1 MKKLFFGFIILLTIK
16 SNAQEKMNSNLNSL
30 INNSFH
36 YFSKSKEVENNVIS
50 AQEKLKLAEMSRNP
64 EIEVAASYNY
74 IMPKISF
81 PINGKEIQFAPV
93 NNISSSIGS
102 SYNLF
107 DFGRFKASVSKA
119 KAELQ
124 YSKDNLEYA
133 KHQLANQVAT
143 IYYNIVYYKKA
154 IVIQDSIISYFK
166 ENKKFIVNKVKSGDM
181 LELDVYNLQSS
192 IDFEENKKVDL
203 TTALQKQSALLEY
216 ITGDKEANGTTFDFD
231 ASTEINSSDNPE
243 LTLAKDKIKIAQQ
256 DLTSLKLNN
265 KPTVGIRA
273 GAGFRNGFIPEVE
286 NLRFNY
292 MAGLFLNIP
301 ISNFGKTKQQIKV
314 QQTIVKQSQLNQE
327 SLISANKKDINQ
339 AMIDISAN
347 TERIQNC
354 KSQIEACNK
363 SLQITNSRYTN
374 GVATYLDVAN
384 AVANLQKA
392 SLFQLQYEYQL
403 CLAKIELSKL
413 TGYQFWK

>member
-1 MKKLFFGFIILLTIK
+1 MKKLFFGIAILLNIK
-16 SNAQEKMNSNLNSL
+16 SNAQEKINDDLNSL

-36 YFSKSKEVENNVIS
+36 YFSKSKEIENNVIT
-50 AQEKLKLAEMSRNP
+50 AQEKVKLAEMSRNP

-102 SYNLF
+102 SYNVF

-124 YSKDNLEYA
+124 YSKDNVEYA
-133 KHQLANQVAT
+133 KHQLANQVA
-143 IYYNIVYYKKA
+143 IVYYNIIYYKKA
-154 IVIQDSIISYFK
+154 VAIQDSIISYFK
-166 ENKKFIVNKVKSGDM
+166 ENKKFIANKVKNGDM
-181 LELDVYNLQSS
+181 LELDVYNLQSN

-203 TTALQKQSALLEY
+203 TTALKKQFELLEY
-216 ITGDKEANGTTFDFD
+216 LTGNKESNGTSFDFD
-231 ASTEINSSDNPE
+231 ASTEINSSGNPE

-256 DLTSLKLNN
+256 DLISLKLNN
-265 KPTVGIRA
+265 KPTAGIRA
-273 GAGFRNGFIPEVE
+273 GAGFRNGFVPEVE

-301 ISNFGKTKQQIKV
+301 ISNFGKTKQQIKL
-314 QQTIVKQSQLNQE
+314 QQTIVKQSELNQE
-327 SLISANKKDINQ
+327 SLINANKKDINQ
-339 AMIDISAN
+339 TMIDISAD
-347 TERIQNC
+347 TERIKNC

-363 SLQITNSRYTN
+363 SLQITTSRYKN

-384 AVANLQKA
+384 AVTNLQKA

-403 CLAKIELSKL
+403 CLAKIEMSRL
-413 TGYQFWK
+413 TGTQFWK

>member
-1 MKKLFFGFIILLTIK
+1 MKKIFFGITILLTIK
-16 SNAQEKMNSNLNSL
+16 SNAQEKINDDLNSL

-36 YFSKSKEVENNVIS
+36 YFSKSKEVENNVIT
-50 AQEKLKLAEMSRNP
+50 AQEKLKLTEMSRNP
-64 EIEVAASYNY
+64 EIDASASYNY

-102 SYNLF
+102 SYTLF
-107 DFGRFKASVSKA
+107 DFGRFKANVSKA
-119 KAELQ
+119 KSELQ
-124 YSKDNLEYA
+124 YSKDNVEYA
-133 KHQLANQVAT
+133 KHQLANQVAM

-154 IVIQDSIISYFK
+154 ITIQDSIISYFK
-166 ENKKFIVNKVKSGDM
+166 ENKKFIANKVKNGDM
-181 LELDVYNLQSS
+181 LELDIYNLQSS

-203 TTALQKQSALLEY
+203 STALQKQSALLDY
-216 ITGDKEANGTTFDFD
+216 LTGNKEIIGSTFDFD
-231 ASTEINSSDNPE
+231 NSTEINSSGNPE
-243 LTLAKDKIKIAQQ
+243 LILAKDKITIAKL
-256 DLTSLKLNN
+256 DLESVKQNN
-265 KPTVGIRA
+265 KPSAGIRA
-273 GAGFRNGFIPEVE
+273 GMGFRNGFVPDVE

-314 QQTIVKQSQLNQE
+314 QQTIVKQSELNQE
-327 SLISANKKDINQ
+327 SLINANKKDINQ
-339 AMIDISAN
+339 SMIDISAN
-347 TERIQNC
+347 TERIKNC
-354 KSQIEACNK
+354 KSQIDACNK
-363 SLQITNSRYTN
+363 SLQITNSRYKN

-384 AVANLQKA
+384 AIANLQKA

-413 TGYQFWK
+413 TGHQFWK